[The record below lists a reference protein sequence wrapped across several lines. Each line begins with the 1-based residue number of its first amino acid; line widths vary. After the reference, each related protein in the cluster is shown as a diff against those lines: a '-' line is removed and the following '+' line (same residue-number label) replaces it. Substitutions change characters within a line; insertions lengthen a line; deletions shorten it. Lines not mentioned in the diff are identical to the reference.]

1 MRRHGLSLIVLL
13 LSAAAAVAQQKITP
27 KEARNHVGENVTV
40 CGRVASDHYA
50 ANTKGQPTFINLDEP
65 YPRQIFTVVIWGSD
79 RPAFG
84 RIPADICVSGTVSLY
99 KGIPEIIARSPS
111 QISPN

>member
-1 MRRHGLSLIVLL
+1 VRRYGLRLAVFLIL
-13 LSAAAAVAQQKITP
+13 AAALFGQQRITP
-27 KEARNHVGENVTV
+27 KEASNHVGEHVTV
-40 CGRVASDHYA
+40 CGKVASQHYA

-65 YPRQIFTVVIWGSD
+65 YPGQIFTVVIWGSD

-84 RIPADICVSGTVSLY
+84 KIPANMCVSGTISLY

-111 QISPN
+111 QITPN